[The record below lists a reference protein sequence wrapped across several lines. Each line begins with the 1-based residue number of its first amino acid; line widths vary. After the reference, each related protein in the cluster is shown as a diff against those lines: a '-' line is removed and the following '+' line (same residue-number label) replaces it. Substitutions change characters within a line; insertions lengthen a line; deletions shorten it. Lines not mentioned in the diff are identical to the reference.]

1 MIKIFFLILILM
13 NVFFSGCLKKTI
25 NPANDY
31 KHAIYWSLRAAEGGS
46 VSAQKQLGS
55 MYYLGNGVKK
65 DLKKAYM
72 WYKLASISNDAS
84 AKTFLDIIT
93 ALLPGDQVSDA
104 QTLFTAMQKKI
115 MHSK

>member
-1 MIKIFFLILILM
+1 M
-13 NVFFSGCLKKTI
+13 NVFFSGCLKKSI
-25 NPANDY
+25 QPADDY

-55 MYYLGNGVKK
+55 MYYLGNGVPK

-72 WYKLASISNDAS
+72 WYKLASISKDAS
-84 AKTFLDIIT
+84 AKKFLDIIT
-93 ALLPGDQVSDA
+93 ALLPEA
-104 QTLFTAMQKKI
+104 QLHEAQNLFLGMQNKI